1 MKRILIMH
9 GPNLD
14 QLGTREPEVYGTE
27 TLPELNEALRTAGL
41 TWNLE
46 TEFFQSNHEGE
57 LIDRLHG
64 AKQAGVDGVLLN
76 PGGLAH
82 TSVVLRDAIA
92 GAPLPVVEV
101 HLSNT
106 HARESFRRIHLTAS
120 ACHGVIGGLGRVS
133 YLAGL
138 YALGELLASSA
149 K

>member
-1 MKRILIMH
+1 MKRILIIH

-14 QLGTREPEVYGTE
+14 RLGIREPEVYGTE
-27 TLPELNEALRTAGL
+27 TLAELNEALRKAGL
-41 TWNLE
+41 AWNLE

-57 LIDRLHG
+57 LVERLHG
-64 AKQAGVDGVLLN
+64 AKESGVDGILLN

-92 GAPLPVVEV
+92 GALLPVVEV

-120 ACHGVIGGLGRVS
+120 ACRGVIAGLGRVS

-138 YALGELLASSA
+138 YALGEILADPA
-149 K
+149 R

>member
-1 MKRILIMH
+1 MKRILIIH

-14 QLGTREPEVYGTE
+14 RLGIREPDVYGTE
-27 TLPELNEALRTAGL
+27 TLAELNEALRKAGL
-41 TWNLE
+41 AWNLE

-57 LIDRLHG
+57 LVDRLHG
-64 AKQAGVDGVLLN
+64 AREAGVDGILLN

-92 GAPLPVVEV
+92 GALLPVIEV

-120 ACHGVIGGLGRVS
+120 ACQGMVAGLGRVS

-138 YALGELLASSA
+138 YALGELLAEPA
-149 K
+149 H

>member
-27 TLPELNEALRTAGL
+27 TLSELNEALRTAGL

-92 GAPLPVVEV
+92 SAPLPVVEV

-120 ACHGVIGGLGRVS
+120 ACQGMIAGLGRVS

-138 YALGELLASSA
+138 YALGELLAPSA
-149 K
+149 R

>member
-1 MKRILIMH
+1 MKRILIIH

-14 QLGTREPEVYGTE
+14 RLGIREPEVYGKE
-27 TLPELNEALRTAGL
+27 TLSELNEAIRKAGL
-41 TWNLE
+41 AWNLE

-57 LIDRLHG
+57 LIERLHG
-64 AKQAGVDGVLLN
+64 AKQQGVDGILLN

-92 GAPLPVVEV
+92 GALLPVIEV

-106 HARESFRRIHLTAS
+106 HARVSFRRIHLSATA
-120 ACHGVIGGLGRVS
+120 CQGVVTGLGRVS

-138 YALGELLASSA
+138 YALGELIADPA
-149 K
+149 R